1 MRGGREAF
9 FLTLLLWAFILSS
22 STVSL
27 AQDTV
32 ADLHGHIAYVGI
44 DQNIYVFNP
53 HTGTDIQLTND
64 ASANKRYEWPTWAT
78 DGRLALFASRTSED
92 GRAPVFEAYVAEFDS
107 AKPEVIKVYEGA
119 GQVFNYA
126 YWAPEDCSAGTGC
139 RDLALLLSSLS
150 QGMFVELVRVT
161 PGESITSQ
169 TIPGGPPFYFSWS
182 PNGSQMLWHRRV
194 ANRQR
199 FDIFDAAS
207 NGIDDTLSI
216 VPGVMN
222 APGWSPVDDRLLVGV
237 RSQNRTQTDLVIVEN
252 GETRPL
258 VRGLDGLVSFAWSPD
273 GTMAAYR
280 SASQR
285 DYGPLFVVDTQT
297 GETLLRSPGSGVI
310 AFFWSPN
317 SEKIAYITLANPPGS
332 FNASAAAVR
341 VANKLAQPELS
352 LAWSVMSIRDGV
364 TNRFGGFFPTE
375 AMGYLLT
382 YFDQFAQSHRVW
394 SPDSRHLLY
403 SEIGRGGP
411 VISVLDTSRPDSV
424 TVSIKQGTLGIW
436 SYD

>member
-1 MRGGREAF
+1 MPGGRETF
-9 FLTLLLWAFILSS
+9 FLTLLAFFLSS
-22 STVSL
+22 SIVSL
-27 AQDTV
+27 AKDTM

-44 DQNIYVFNP
+44 NQNIYVFNP
-53 HTGTDIQLTND
+53 HTGVDIQLTDD

-92 GRAPVFEAYVAEFDS
+92 GRTPVFEAYVADPGS
-107 AKPEVIKVYEGA
+107 DQPEVVKVYEGV

-126 YWAPEDCSAGTGC
+126 YWAPKDCGVRKGC
-139 RDLALLLSSLS
+139 RDLALLLSSLN

-161 PGESITSQ
+161 PGENVLSQ

-182 PNGSQMLWHRRV
+182 PNGDRMLWHRRV

-199 FDIFDAAS
+199 FDIFDAIS
-207 NGIDDTLSI
+207 NGIDNTLSI

-222 APGWSPVDDRLLVGV
+222 APSWSPVDDRLLVGA
-237 RSQNRTQTDLVIVEN
+237 RSQNHAQTDLVIVEG
-252 GETRPL
+252 GEAMPL
-258 VRGLDGLVSFAWSPD
+258 ARGLDGLVSFAWSPD
-273 GTMAAYR
+273 GTMVAYR
-280 SASQR
+280 MASQR
-285 DYGPLFVVDTQT
+285 SYGPLFVVDAQT
-297 GETLLRSPGSGVI
+297 GENLLRSPGSGVI
-310 AFFWSPN
+310 AFFWSPD

-332 FNASAAAVR
+332 FNASAAAALVASR
-341 VANKLAQPELS
+341 VAQPEFS
-352 LAWSVMSIRDGV
+352 LAWSVMGIRDGV

-375 AMGYLLT
+375 AMAYLLT

-394 SPDSRHLLY
+394 SPDSRHLIY

-424 TVSIKQGTLGIW
+424 TVSIKEGMLGIW